1 MAVDQKYEA
10 IELKD
15 SAESK
20 KPLGKEPSLAADFAE
35 RSTKVA
41 DAREKISKGKK
52 PKGRDV
58 ENLKEEIE
66 MDDHKIDLD
75 DFAARFQTNLET
87 GLTEKIAEEKLKVD
101 GLNILTPPKKVHW
114 LVTLLKI
121 MFYGFA
127 ALLWAGSLGAAVV
140 TVYQSVT
147 GNDIIE
153 YLFLAIVLAFVN
165 ILTGFYAYYQHHQSN
180 SVMDKFK
187 QMGSSEATVIRE
199 GKTYKINPD
208 NLVRGDL
215 IVVKAGERVP
225 ADIRI
230 TYAEN
235 FKVDNSSLTG
245 EAEPQVR
252 KVEFT
257 DDNPLETKNI
267 AMYTTSSLEGLCRGV
282 IILTGDNTIIGRI
295 AGLVSNTKKRESPIS
310 KEISEFIHM
319 ITVIA
324 LFLSLLVFTIS
335 MVIRQGSDMILR
347 VFDSLILFISMMVAN
362 VPEGLIA
369 TLVTS
374 LNHTQQ
380 VMAKKNCVVKAAES
394 VETLGSTSVI
404 CSDKTGTLTQNIM
417 TVAHIYIDGEIHT
430 TAVGGNKAT
439 YDKDSESFKKYLAIS
454 ALNSTTV
461 FDANAVYEDGKKLE
475 DIPVQDRKCIG
486 DATECAILK
495 FSETHTSVEK
505 FRAENPR
512 VAMIPFNSTNK
523 WMLTIH
529 QMQDGGH
536 KVLIKGAAERVL
548 ERCDAFLRNGER
560 MEKNEATLKQY
571 ETAYNS
577 LGGMGERVLGCA
589 ELNLPTDEFP
599 SGFKFDVDNP
609 NFPLEKFTFLGLY
622 GIIDP
627 PRPAVPSAVAT
638 CRSAGIRVI
647 MVTGD
652 HPITAEAISK
662 QVGII
667 SLPTVKDI
675 AKERGCEES
684 EVDPKDARATV
695 IHGSSIKDMDSN
707 ELRDILI
714 NKDEIVFARTSPQQ
728 KLKIVEACQNCG
740 WVVAVTGDGVNDS
753 PALKQAD
760 IGVAMGISG
769 SDVSKEAAD
778 MILQDDN
785 FASIVVGIEEG
796 RLIFDNL
803 KKSIAYTL
811 TSNIPEISPTLMWI
825 MAGLPLPLGTI
836 PILLIDLGTDLW
848 PAISLAFEEAEN
860 DIMSRKP
867 RNADLDPLVNSRTLS
882 MAYLQIGIIQ
892 ACAGFFA
899 YFVLYANY
907 GFWPSR
913 LVGIRTEWDDPL
925 NDALT
930 DSYGQEW
937 NYVSRKR
944 ILFHGW
950 TVFFT
955 SIVVVQWADVT
966 ICKTRKLSVFQQ
978 GMTNFW
984 LNTGIVF
991 ETVLA
996 IFLVYTPG
1004 MEIAF
1009 NTMPIEFVHWLPA
1022 VPFSMLIFVF
1032 DECRKANLRA
1042 NPGGFIEKE
1051 TYY

>member
-1 MAVDQKYEA
+1 MTDA
-10 IELKD
+10 
-15 SAESK
+15 SK
-20 KPLGKEPSLAADFAE
+20 KAKIKEPSATAVAFAE
-35 RSTKVA
+35 TSIKVA
-41 DAREKISKGKK
+41 EARAKIAKGKEA
-52 PKGRDV
+52 KGKNV
-58 ENLKEEIE
+58 EELKEEIE
-66 MDDHKIDLD
+66 MDDHKIDLEE
-75 DFAARFQTNLET
+75 FASRYNTSLEN
-87 GLTEKIAEEKLKVD
+87 GLTPEMAEKKLQED
-101 GLNILTPPKKVHW
+101 GPNILTPPKKEFW

-127 ALLWAGSLGAAVV
+127 ALLWLGSLGALIV
-140 TVYQSVT
+140 TIYQFSQ
-147 GNDIIE
+147 GNDFIE
-153 YLFLAIVLAFVN
+153 YLFLCVVLAFVN
-165 ILTGFYAYYQHHQSN
+165 ILTGLYAYYQHHQSN
-180 SVMDKFK
+180 SVMEQFDKLTA
-187 QMGSSEATVIRE
+187 SEATVIRG
-199 GKTYKINPD
+199 GKMSKIDPA

-215 IVVKAGERVP
+215 IVVKAGERIP
-225 ADIRI
+225 ADMRI
-230 TYAEN
+230 VYAEN

-245 EAEPQVR
+245 EAEPQAR

-267 AMYTTSSLEGLCRGV
+267 GMYTTSSLEGMARGV

-310 KEISEFIHM
+310 KEINQFIHM

-324 LFLSLLVFTIS
+324 LILSIGVFIIS
-335 MVIRQGSDMILR
+335 MIISNADEMILR

-369 TLVTS
+369 TLTTS

-417 TVAHIYIDGEIHT
+417 TVAHVYIDGKIE
-430 TAVGGNKAT
+430 TASTSVAKASFST
-439 YDKDSESFKKYLAIS
+439 ETETFKKFYTIS
-454 ALNSTTV
+454 ALNSTAE
-461 FDANAVYEDGKKLE
+461 FDTNASYDGGRDYTE
-475 DIPVQDRKCIG
+475 VPIQDRKCIG
-486 DATECAILK
+486 DATESAILK
-495 FSETHTSVEK
+495 FAHKENDVMTYREK
-505 FRAENPR
+505 NPR

-529 QMQDGGH
+529 KMEDGTH

-548 ERCDAFLRNGER
+548 DRCNTFYRNGE
-560 MEKNEATLKQY
+560 EVSKNEATLKDY
-571 ETAYNS
+571 ETAYLT

-589 ELNLPTDEFP
+589 ELNLDPKEFP
-599 SGFKFDVDNP
+599 AGFTFDVDNP
-609 NFPLEKFTFLGLY
+609 NFPLENFTFLGLY

-627 PRPAVPSAVAT
+627 PRPAVPDAVSK

-652 HPITAEAISK
+652 HPITAEAIAK

-667 SLPTVKDI
+667 SLPTASDI
-675 AKERGCEES
+675 AKERGCDPS
-684 EVDPKDARATV
+684 EVPASDVRTIV
-695 IHGSSIKDMDSN
+695 IHGSSIKDMDAE
-707 ELRDILI
+707 ELKDILK

-728 KLKIVEACQNCG
+728 KLKIVEACQQCG

-778 MILQDDN
+778 MVLQDDN

-811 TSNIPEISPTLMWI
+811 TSNIPEISPTLLWI
-825 MAGLPLPLGTI
+825 IAGIPLPLGTI

-860 DIMSRKP
+860 DIMTRKP
-867 RNADLDPLVNSRTLS
+867 RNADEDPLVNSRTLS
-882 MAYLQIGIIQ
+882 MSYLQIGIIQ
-892 ACAGFFA
+892 ACAGFYA
-899 YFVLYANY
+899 YFVLYATY
-907 GFWPSR
+907 GFFPNR
-913 LVGIRTEWDDPL
+913 LFGIREQWDDKEMH
-925 NDALT
+925 NVE

-937 NYVSRKR
+937 NFTSRR
-944 ILFHGW
+944 RLTFHGW

-978 GMTNFW
+978 GMRNFW
-984 LNTGIVF
+984 LNTGILF

-1004 MEIAF
+1004 MEFAF
-1009 NTMPIEFVHWLPA
+1009 NTMPIQFIHWLPA
-1022 VPFSMLIFVF
+1022 IPFSILIFVF
-1032 DECRKANLRA
+1032 DELRKANLRK
-1042 NPGGFIEKE
+1042 NPGGFIERE

>member
-1 MAVDQKYEA
+1 
-10 IELKD
+10 
-15 SAESK
+15 
-20 KPLGKEPSLAADFAE
+20 
-35 RSTKVA
+35 
-41 DAREKISKGKK
+41 
-52 PKGRDV
+52 
-58 ENLKEEIE
+58 
-66 MDDHKIDLD
+66 MDDHKIDLA
-75 DFAARFQTNLET
+75 DFVERFNTNMET
-87 GLTEKIAEEKLKVD
+87 GLTEAYAKERLDED
-101 GLNILTPPKKVHW
+101 GLNQLTPPKKQHW
-114 LVTLLKI
+114 IVTLLKI

-127 ALLWAGSLGAAVV
+127 ALLWLGSLGAGIV
-140 TVYQSVT
+140 TIYLSAT
-147 GNDIIE
+147 GEPFTE
-153 YLFLAIVLAFVN
+153 YLFLCVVLAAVN
-165 ILTGFYAYYQHHQSN
+165 ILTGLYAFYQDHQSN

-187 QMGSSEATVIRE
+187 SMAASEATVIRE

-208 NLVRGDL
+208 YLVKGDL

-245 EAEPQVR
+245 EAEPQAR
-252 KVEFT
+252 KVDFT

-267 AMYTTSSLEGLCRGV
+267 AMYTTSSLEGLARGV
-282 IILTGDNTIIGRI
+282 IILTGDKTIIGRI

-310 KEISEFIHM
+310 KEITEFIHL

-324 LFLSLLVFTIS
+324 VFLSILVFVIS
-335 MVIRQGSDMILR
+335 MIIDNNADIVLR

-369 TLVTS
+369 TLTTS

-380 VMAKKNCVVKAAES
+380 VMAKKNCVVKSPES

-417 TVAHIYIDGEIHT
+417 TVAHVWLDGEIA
-430 TAVGGNKAT
+430 TASTSVAKSSFST
-439 YDKDSESFKKYLAIS
+439 ETETFKKFYAIS

-461 FDANAVYEDGKKLE
+461 FDTNAVYEDGQAYT
-475 DIPVQDRKCIG
+475 DVPVQDRKCIG
-486 DATECAILK
+486 DATESAILK
-495 FSETHTSVEK
+495 FAHKEQDVMK
-505 FRAENPR
+505 FRDANPR
-512 VAMIPFNSTNK
+512 VGMIPFNSTNK

-529 QMQDGGH
+529 KMAGTKKH

-548 ERCDAFLRNGER
+548 DRCDAFLKNGER
-560 MEKNEATLKQY
+560 MPKNDASVAAY
-571 ETAYNS
+571 EEAYNT
-577 LGGMGERVLGCA
+577 LGGIGERVLGCA
-589 ELNLPTDEFP
+589 ELDLDETKFP
-599 SGFKFDVDNP
+599 EGFEFDLDNP
-609 NFPLEKFTFLGLY
+609 NFPLEGFTFLGLY

-627 PRPAVPSAVAT
+627 PRAAVPDAVAK

-667 SLPTVKDI
+667 SLPTVSDI
-675 AKERGCEES
+675 AKDRGCDVKD
-684 EVDPKDARATV
+684 VDPKDADAIV
-695 IHGSSIKDMDSN
+695 IHGSSIKDMSSLD
-707 ELRDILI
+707 LRDILI
-714 NKDEIVFARTSPQQ
+714 NKKEIVFARTSPQQ

-760 IGVAMGISG
+760 IGIAMGISG

-778 MILQDDN
+778 MILRDDN

-825 MAGLPLPLGTI
+825 AAGIPLPLGTI

-848 PAISLAFEEAEN
+848 PAISLAFEGAEN
-860 DIMSRKP
+860 DIMTRKP
-867 RNADLDPLVNSRTLS
+867 RSADEDPLVNSRTLS
-882 MAYLQIGIIQ
+882 MAYLQIGMIQ
-892 ACAGFFA
+892 ASAGFFA
-899 YFVLYANY
+899 YFVLYATY
-907 GFWPSR
+907 GFWPYM
-913 LVGIRTEWDDPL
+913 LFGIREQWDDKDFNNL
-925 NDALT
+925 E

-937 NYVSRKR
+937 NYTSRQR
-944 ILFHGW
+944 IMYHGW

-984 LNTGIVF
+984 LNTGILF
-991 ETVLA
+991 ETCLA

-1004 MEIAF
+1004 MEVAF
-1009 NTMPIEFVHWLPA
+1009 NTMPIQFVHWLPA

-1032 DECRKANLRA
+1032 DELRKAGLRKW
-1042 NPGGFIEKE
+1042 PGGFLERE